1 MAFLSLPPNDLN
13 ENFINKI
20 GKDWALLTAQ
30 SEGSANTMTVSWGGV
45 GVLWGE
51 PVAYVFVRPSRYTY
65 EFIEKSEG
73 FTLSFFESSHKKALG
88 YLGSTSG
95 RDENK
100 IEKSGLTAIN
110 EDEFTYFEEANLVL
124 CCKTMFK
131 QPLDI
136 STLWQGKIEDF
147 YPEGDVHTM
156 YVGRIEKALKK

>member
-13 ENFINKI
+13 ENFISRI

-30 SEGSANTMTVSWGGV
+30 NNGTANTMTVSWGGI

-73 FTLSFFESSHKKALG
+73 FTLSFLDNTHKKALG

-100 IEKSGLTAIN
+100 IEKSGLTPVC
-110 EDEFTYFEEANLVL
+110 EDNFTYFEEANLVL
-124 CCKTMFK
+124 CCKTLFK

-136 STLWQGKIEDF
+136 TALETGKIEQC

-156 YVGRIEKALKK
+156 YIGQIEKALKK